1 MTLGSRLLL
10 FTWRSGVVE
19 FVKEVQKYFLTPL
32 EICTHQTECISWH
45 LTDQTSM
52 KVSGHS
58 KLCKCFCFQLSCTR
72 FCLPEWEES
81 KLFYEW
87 RRGRRENSPCEFQ
100 YSLDCPST
108 TLSFDRFCKEQR
120 FAHRQTRILRSC
132 GSSFHLHNASAL
144 WLRMHAVKDLFSSW
158 CRIRKWDG

>member
-1 MTLGSRLLL
+1 MPPPPPPRQAPILIITSVTCCIIGVTPRLTKMTHLSQMHITGYTHFCLISLTVLFSQGVKGLETLGSRLLL

-72 FCLPEWEES
+72 FCLPE
-81 KLFYEW
+81 
-87 RRGRRENSPCEFQ
+87 
-100 YSLDCPST
+100 
-108 TLSFDRFCKEQR
+108 
-120 FAHRQTRILRSC
+120 
-132 GSSFHLHNASAL
+132 
-144 WLRMHAVKDLFSSW
+144 
-158 CRIRKWDG
+158 